1 MRALLV
7 CLLCASLPLAAQN
20 RDFLTADET
29 DQVRL
34 AQEPNVRLKLYL
46 DFAKQRLD
54 QLDQL
59 LAREK
64 PGRSGL
70 AHDLLEDYTKI
81 VEAIDTVADDALKRK
96 VAIDEGYKAVL
107 EGQKAMLEQLRKIR
121 DAKPKDIARYEF
133 ALDQA
138 IEATEDSLESGEQDL
153 ADRAKQVIAR
163 DAEEK
168 KEREAAM
175 RPEDLKKRQE
185 FEKKDTEQKRKAPTL
200 RRKGEIDA
208 AKPKQ

>member
-7 CLLCASLPLAAQN
+7 CAIWVVLPAAAQH
-20 RDFLTADET
+20 RDFLTADEA

-46 DFAKQRLD
+46 DFARQRLD

-64 PGRSGL
+64 PGRSAL

-96 VAIDEGYKAVL
+96 VAIDEGYKVVL
-107 EGQKAMLEQLRKIR
+107 ESQKAMLEQLKKIR

-138 IEATEDSLESGEQDL
+138 IDATEDSLDSGEQDL
-153 ADRAKQVIAR
+153 AERAKQVIAR

-168 KEREAAM
+168 KEREAVM

-185 FEKKDTEQKRKAPTL
+185 FEKKEAEQKRKAPTL
-200 RRKGEIDA
+200 RRKNEIEA
-208 AKPKQ
+208 AKPK

>member
-7 CLLCASLPLAAQN
+7 CAISVALPAVAQQ
-20 RDFLTADET
+20 RDFLTADEA

-46 DFAKQRLD
+46 DLAKQRLD

-64 PGRSGL
+64 AGRSAL

-96 VAIDEGYKAVL
+96 VAIDEGYKVVL
-107 EGQKAMLEQLRKIR
+107 DGQKAMLEQLKKIR
-121 DAKPKDIARYEF
+121 DARPKDIARYEF

-138 IEATEDSLESGEQDL
+138 IDATQDSLDSGEQDL
-153 ADRAKQVIAR
+153 AERGKNVIAR
-163 DAEEK
+163 EAEEK
-168 KEREAAM
+168 KEREAVM

-185 FEKKDTEQKRKAPTL
+185 FEKKETEQKRKAPTL
-200 RRKGEIDA
+200 RRKGEVEG
-208 AKPKQ
+208 AKPK

>member
-1 MRALLV
+1 MRALL
-7 CLLCASLPLAAQN
+7 LCAIWAAFPAVAQQ
-20 RDFLTADET
+20 RDFLTADEA

-59 LAREK
+59 LARDK
-64 PGRSGL
+64 AGRSAL

-107 EGQKAMLEQLRKIR
+107 DGQKAMLELLKKIR
-121 DAKPKDIARYEF
+121 DSKPKDIARYEF

-138 IEATEDSLESGEQDL
+138 IDATQDSLDSGEQDL
-153 ADRAKQVIAR
+153 ADRARQVIAR
-163 DAEEK
+163 EAEEK
-168 KEREAAM
+168 KEREAVM

-185 FEKKDTEQKRKAPTL
+185 FEKKEADQKRKAPTL
-200 RRKGEIDA
+200 RRKGEIEA
-208 AKPKQ
+208 AKPK

>member
-1 MRALLV
+1 MRAVLV
-7 CLLCASLPLAAQN
+7 CAICAVLPGAAQQ
-20 RDFLTADET
+20 RDFLTADEA

-34 AQEPNVRLKLYL
+34 AQEPNTRLRLYL

-70 AHDLLEDYTKI
+70 AHDLLDDYTRI
-81 VEAIDTVADDALKRK
+81 IEAIDTVADDALKRK

-107 EGQKAMLEQLRKIR
+107 EGQKAMLEQLKKIR
-121 DAKPKDIARYEF
+121 EAKPKDIARYEF

-138 IEATEDSLESGEQDL
+138 IEATEDSLESGHQDL

-163 DAEEK
+163 EAEEK
-168 KEREAAM
+168 KEREAMM
-175 RPEDLKKRQE
+175 RPEDLKKKQE
-185 FEKKDTEQKRKAPTL
+185 FEKKEAEQKRKAPTL
-200 RRKGEIDA
+200 RRKSEIEA
-208 AKPKQ
+208 AKPK

>member
-7 CLLCASLPLAAQN
+7 CAISVALPAVAQQ
-20 RDFLTADET
+20 RDFLTADEA

-64 PGRSGL
+64 AGRSAL

-96 VAIDEGYKAVL
+96 VAIDEGYKVVL
-107 EGQKAMLEQLRKIR
+107 DGQKAMLEQLKKIR
-121 DAKPKDIARYEF
+121 DARPKDIARYEF

-138 IEATEDSLESGEQDL
+138 IDATQDSLDSGEQDL
-153 ADRAKQVIAR
+153 AERGKNVIAR
-163 DAEEK
+163 EAEEK
-168 KEREAAM
+168 KEREAVM

-185 FEKKDTEQKRKAPTL
+185 FEKKETEQKRKAPTL
-200 RRKGEIDA
+200 RRKGEVEG
-208 AKPKQ
+208 AKPK